1 MSETQKRIIE
11 NYIEAYNNFD
21 VDKMLTN
28 LHENIVFKNISNGE
42 VNLTTSG
49 ISEFQTQ
56 AEQAKNLFSQ
66 REQKITEIRFEDD
79 SAQVEIDYYGVFA
92 VDLPNG
98 LKAGDKIELKG
109 KSIFRFKDE
118 KIYEIT
124 DIS

>member
-1 MSETQKRIIE
+1 
-11 NYIEAYNNFD
+11 
-21 VDKMLTN
+21 MLTN

-42 VNLTTSG
+42 VNLSTTG
-49 ISEFQTQ
+49 ISAFQTQ
-56 AEQAKNLFSQ
+56 AEQAKNLFSK

-109 KSIFRFKDE
+109 KSIFRFTDE
-118 KIYEIT
+118 KILEIT